1 MLQNFFA
8 LRFAIQAVAVD
19 RVPAINTIMSTSKP
33 LCWVP
38 YYTAELTHVTTK
50 PCCKFNF
57 SDPLPYPDIR
67 DFNSEQANKWRQDGF
82 MGTEL
87 KEQCNIC
94 KVPDNVHSYERQ
106 NRDSFRRFGW
116 REPIKAELRKLILG
130 MDNICASSCIQ
141 CGPHFSSTIGR
152 LSERQPQQV
161 LDTVAVVSQGTQQ
174 VDLAQLDGQI
184 GSLEILH
191 LFGGEP
197 LFSPGLIPLIEMCRS
212 QSPRLRRISLSTGL
226 TRIKESHVALLDQLG
241 IEIHLNVSL
250 DGPMELNSWIRGIT
264 EEEFYSAWR
273 MILRYPNIDITGF
286 QTTIGAYNVF
296 ALPEYVAFVNQLWPT
311 LTVSTNRQKIPSV
324 MSTIIYSPEALSP
337 RQLPF
342 EYKQPTRHKLKQA
355 QKTAPKW
362 AQELLSTA
370 LFSLEPEPTRDW
382 PVALNRLNAFPSWR
396 GSGETWDT
404 MWHKYMA

>member
-1 MLQNFFA
+1 M
-8 LRFAIQAVAVD
+8 
-19 RVPAINTIMSTSKP
+19 TTTKP

-57 SDPLPYPDIR
+57 TDPLPYPNIR
-67 DFNSEQANKWRQDGF
+67 DFKSDKANAWREDSF

-87 KEQCNIC
+87 KEQCKIC
-94 KVPDNVHSYERQ
+94 KVPDNVHSYQRQ
-106 NRDSFRRFGW
+106 NRESFQRFGW
-116 REPIKAELRKLILG
+116 TTPTEPQLRKLILG

-152 LSERQPQQV
+152 LAEQQSPKARDIV
-161 LDTVAVVSQGTQQ
+161 GIVPQGTKQI
-174 VDLAQLDGQI
+174 DITQLDGQI
-184 GSLEILH
+184 ADLEILH

-197 LFSPGLIPLIEMCRS
+197 LFSPGLIPLIEMCQA
-212 QSPRLRRISLSTGL
+212 QSPKLRRISLSTGL
-226 TRIKESHVALLDQLG
+226 TRIKQSHLALLDQLG

-264 EEEFYSAWR
+264 KQEFWESWS
-273 MILRYPNIDITGF
+273 MILRYPNVRVTGF
-286 QTTIGAYNVF
+286 QTTIGTYNVF
-296 ALPEYVAFVNQLWPT
+296 ALPEYIDFVNQLWAT
-311 LTVSTNRQKIPSV
+311 LIVKPNSPVMPDV

-337 RQLPF
+337 KQLS
-342 EYKQPTRHKLKQA
+342 EQRKQQCRDKLKKSQVH
-355 QKTAPKW
+355 APKW
-362 AQELLSTA
+362 AQELLNTA
-370 LFSLEPEPTRDW
+370 LFSLDAEPTREW
-382 PVALNRLNAFPSWR
+382 SVALNRLNAFPNWR